1 MADISGI
8 YKITNPIGEI
18 YIGQSKYIYRRKKE
32 YINMKCFSQPKI
44 YNSILKYGF
53 NNHKFEIIK
62 KCSWEKLNRY
72 EFYYQSKYKSVEN
85 GLNCVYTKIQPKVK
99 LINFKEFFKINK
111 YNINDSILYGIMLG
125 ILFDCFFILIYE
137 LYKLWQI

>member
-8 YKITNPIGEI
+8 YKITNPVGQI

-32 YINMKCFSQPKI
+32 YINARCFAQPKI

-85 GLNCVYTKIQPKVK
+85 GLNCVYTKIQPKIK
-99 LINFKEFFKINK
+99 LINFKEFFKINT
-111 YNINDSILYGIMLG
+111 YNIIDNILFGIMSGTL
-125 ILFDCFFILIYE
+125 LSFILILIYTIYE
-137 LYKLWQI
+137 